1 MYNYS
6 ELLLHIEGSDYENHF
21 WNVIRGKNGHKEHI
35 NKDTDV
41 AAGGYTL
48 TPKGQDKYMAAVKR
62 EGLFRSIATDITA
75 YNARYNIKTVS
86 GEDVA
91 VWVPEGGA
99 IPITDGMDDFGDIAL
114 DSHKLAVFL
123 KLEEDF
129 VHDATFNIED
139 YLVSRLAKNFGRAE
153 DKAFINGTGKD
164 EPLGILAAEGGADI
178 GVTTTAITYED
189 VVKLFFSVKPEYR
202 KNGVWLMNDE
212 TAMALRT
219 LKDDGGNYIWN
230 HSNDTIFG
238 KKVCISEFMPSAD
251 TGAKPIAFGDFSYYW
266 IVGRRPIS
274 VRTLVEQF
282 AMLDCIGYLAYEFLD
297 AKLIRSEAVKVME
310 MTNTAA

>member
-6 ELLLHIEGSDYENHF
+6 ELLPYIEGSDYENHF
-21 WNVIRGKNGHKEHI
+21 WNVIRGKNGHKEHM
-35 NKDTDV
+35 NKGTDT
-41 AAGGYTL
+41 ATGGYTL
-48 TPKGQDKYMAAVKR
+48 TPKGQDEYMAAVKR
-62 EGLFRSIATDITA
+62 EGLFRNIATDIKV
-75 YNARYNIKTVS
+75 YDARYNIKTVG

-99 IPITDGMDDFGDIAL
+99 IPIADGMGDFGDIAL

-129 VHDATFNIED
+129 VKDATFNIED

-153 DKAFINGTGKD
+153 DNGFINGTGAD
-164 EPLGILAAEGGADI
+164 MPTGILAESGGAEV
-178 GVTTTAITYED
+178 GVTTDSITYED

-212 TAMALRT
+212 TALALRT

-230 HSNDTIFG
+230 HANDTILG
-238 KKVCISEFMPSAD
+238 KKVCISEFMPSAES
-251 TGAKPIAFGDFSYYW
+251 GSKPIAFGDFSYYW
-266 IVGRRPIS
+266 IVNRRPVSI
-274 VRTLVEQF
+274 RTLVEQF
-282 AMLDCIGYLAYEFLD
+282 AMVDCIGYLAYEFLD
-297 AKLIRSEAVKVME
+297 GKLVRPEAIKVMQ
-310 MTNTAA
+310 MTA

>member
-6 ELLLHIEGSDYENHF
+6 ELLPYIEGSDYENHF
-21 WNVIRGKNGHKEHI
+21 WNVIRGKNGHKEHM
-35 NKDTDV
+35 NKGTDT
-41 AAGGYTL
+41 ATGGYTL

-62 EGLFRSIATDITA
+62 EGLFRNIATDIKV
-75 YNARYNIKTVS
+75 YDARYNIKTVG

-91 VWVPEGGA
+91 VWVPEGGV
-99 IPITDGMDDFGDIAL
+99 IPITDVMGDFGDIAL

-129 VHDATFNIED
+129 VKDATFNIED

-153 DKAFINGTGKD
+153 DNGFINGTGTD
-164 EPLGILAAEGGADI
+164 MPTGILATDGGAEV
-178 GVTTTAITYED
+178 GVTADAITYED

-212 TAMALRT
+212 TALTLRT
-219 LKDDGGNYIWN
+219 LKDEGGNYIWN
-230 HSNDTIFG
+230 HANDTILG
-238 KKVCISEFMPSAD
+238 KKVCNSEFMPSAES
-251 TGAKPIAFGDFSYYW
+251 GSKPIAFGDFSYYW
-266 IVGRRPIS
+266 IVNRRPVS

-282 AMLDCIGYLAYEFLD
+282 AMVDCIGYLAYEFLD
-297 AKLIRSEAVKVME
+297 GKLVRPEAIKVMQ
-310 MTNTAA
+310 MTA